1 MSKVRL
7 KLVLSMEDMEPTA
20 HEYEAELKEMGNI
33 SRLSFTPAEG
43 ALEEHLD
50 FFRDETGKLI
60 RVRRTGGSGL
70 MVFQLYESLPGHI
83 RTVAGDYP
91 VKTYTNR
98 LEEIRNGQ
106 DQKIE
111 LRYRLCLGLVD
122 RGVCC
127 LAITVEE
134 R

>member
-1 MSKVRL
+1 MSKV
-7 KLVLSMEDMEPTA
+7 KLTLTLSMADMEPTP
-20 HEYEAELKEMGNI
+20 HEYEAEFKEMGNI
-33 SRLSFTPAEG
+33 SRVSFVPVDGAE
-43 ALEEHLD
+43 AEHLD
-50 FFRDETGKLI
+50 FFRDDAGKLI

-70 MVFQLYESLPGHI
+70 MVFEMYESLEGHI

-98 LEEIRNGQ
+98 MNETRTEGHFCV
-106 DQKIE
+106 D

-122 RGVCC
+122 RGVCE
-127 LAITVEE
+127 LKIEI